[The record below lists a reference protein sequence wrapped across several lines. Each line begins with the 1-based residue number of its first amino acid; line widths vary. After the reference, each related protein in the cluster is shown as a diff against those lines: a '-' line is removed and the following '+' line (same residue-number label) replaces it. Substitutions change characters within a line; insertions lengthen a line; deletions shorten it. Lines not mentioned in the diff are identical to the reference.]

1 MKFYSEKQVGVAA
14 FLGGPIPPGILIF
27 KNLKRLGKEKESLIV
42 LAGTFLFTVFLIYLL
57 IKLPDEVANNRALG
71 QLIPSIIGLAVY
83 GIYRFSLSKDFRETL
98 ADKSNLASNW
108 SVAGVTVI
116 GIIIYLAAAVGIGLM
131 EPPFPGDKYEFQGNA
146 IYAEGEIEDGDIQKV
161 ADQLYAAG
169 WFETDLGNYVYLYN
183 SAQASELILPISQDF
198 WNDEEVLNGL
208 TSLKWLLEAE
218 LGKPI
223 SVTMEDY
230 DLSGNTLQKRL

>member
-27 KNLKRLGKEKESLIV
+27 KNLKRLGKEKESLMV
-42 LAGTFLFTVFLIYLL
+42 LAGTLLFTILLIYAL
-57 IKLPDEVANNRALG
+57 IKFPTDASSNRLLG
-71 QLIPSIIGLAVY
+71 QLIPSIIGLSVY
-83 GIYRFSLSKDFRETL
+83 FIYRFVLSKEVAEFL
-98 ADKSNLASNW
+98 SDKDKIESNW
-108 SVAGVTVI
+108 RVAGVTILGVALYFLMGL
-116 GIIIYLAAAVGIGLM
+116 GIASI
-131 EPPFPGDKYEFQGNA
+131 EPPFPGDKYEFQGNS
-146 IYAEGEIEDGDIQKV
+146 IYAEGEIEDADIQKV

-183 SAQASELILPISQDF
+183 SAKTSELILPISQDF

-230 DLSGNTLQKRL
+230 DLSGNTLQKSI